1 MKRKDLTTL
10 LIQENAELR
19 ASNAELR
26 ALVAKQ
32 AAIIVK
38 LEARI
43 AELERRLNLDSSN
56 SSKPPSSDGLQKKPA
71 PQSLRENGKLKS
83 GGQEGHT
90 GHTLKQVSNPDHIII
105 HEVKACISCN
115 ASLANCPTVRYI
127 KRQVFDIPEPHIEV
141 TEHQAAVTVCACGQH
156 NTAEFPA
163 EVTAPVQYGNLIK
176 TLTVYF
182 SNEQHIP
189 EDRLQILFLDV
200 FKLTISTATLVEISR
215 TFSKLVAPI
224 QERVLELLKAAFLKH
239 LDETGFRIN
248 GKTSWLH
255 SISND
260 LLTHYRPSL
269 KRGDISKGLRGIVV
283 HDHWKPYFTLEKV
296 LHALCNAHH
305 LRELKAL
312 AEIEKEVWA
321 IQMARLLNIL
331 NRMKDPPIERM
342 FRIYDDIV
350 NRGLAFHE
358 SQPPLSARKNKRR
371 TGHNLLLRLKNYKDA
386 VLRFLTTPGVPFT
399 NNQAEQDIRMMKVK
413 QKISGGF
420 RTMQGAET
428 FCTIRG
434 FLSTCRKHGLN
445 LFQAIMQSFAGNHP
459 NFRATPTP

>member
-1 MKRKDLTTL
+1 M
-10 LIQENAELR
+10 
-19 ASNAELR
+19 
-26 ALVAKQ
+26 
-32 AAIIVK
+32 
-38 LEARI
+38 
-43 AELERRLNLDSSN
+43 
-56 SSKPPSSDGLQKKPA
+56 
-71 PQSLRENGKLKS
+71 
-83 GGQEGHT
+83 
-90 GHTLKQVSNPDHIII
+90 
-105 HEVKACISCN
+105 
-115 ASLANCPTVRYI
+115 
-127 KRQVFDIPEPHIEV
+127 
-141 TEHQAAVTVCACGQH
+141 
-156 NTAEFPA
+156 
-163 EVTAPVQYGNLIK
+163 TAPVQYGNLIK